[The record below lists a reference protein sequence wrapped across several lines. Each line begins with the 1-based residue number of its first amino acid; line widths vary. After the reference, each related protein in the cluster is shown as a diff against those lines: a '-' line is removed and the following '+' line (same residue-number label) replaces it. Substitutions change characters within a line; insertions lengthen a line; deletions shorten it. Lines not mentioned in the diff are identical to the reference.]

1 MSTADGSVRAPNAR
15 GADHPEHLRQQKP
28 EQRPSTV
35 YFPMGY
41 KEAAYQ
47 WVSAYFNS
55 SDLDHTANNP
65 TLVDK
70 CNASHG

>member
-28 EQRPSTV
+28 EQRPSSV

-47 WVSAYFNS
+47 WVCACLKSL
-55 SDLDHTANNP
+55 DLCHTANKP
-65 TLVDK
+65 ISSGQV
-70 CNASHG
+70 

>member
-1 MSTADGSVRAPNAR
+1 MSTAEGSVRAPNAR
-15 GADHPEHLRQQKP
+15 GAEHPEHLRQQKP

-47 WVSAYFNS
+47 WVSACS
-55 SDLDHTANNP
+55 KPIDLEHIANKPNCSGQ
-65 TLVDK
+65 V
-70 CNASHG
+70 